1 MKLVSEN
8 VSYKINNSFNISYKF
23 NSKHKS
29 CLKLYII
36 LFSTIKNVQFM
47 YRLIKFNKN
56 LIKK

>member
-1 MKLVSEN
+1 MKLISEN

-56 LIKK
+56 